1 MPTILKTPAET
12 TISPEEL
19 ETKTTLDLEKI
30 EDKLS
35 SLGGD
40 VAVNDI
46 RLIFSINNSRL
57 NGERD
62 IFVDLATKGETE
74 SSQNVAK
81 LSSIFSRANSV
92 DRIKSKRKELLND
105 VIENVFV
112 ANKNLVQKMNSD
124 SIKNAKKIIQKY
136 KSEFIL
142 NDLKIEPV
150 SKELK
155 RLLGI
160 RSPLT
165 YDPLIAEGLINSQ
178 KNFFNFIENQESDL
192 MSMTIGLPSGM
203 IEKLRRNSNQFFE
216 NSNQG
221 YIEIEVSS
229 RHLIFEELV
238 FEPIVFNFP
247 INVSSIVENSNPN
260 SPNLKESI
268 ESLEFECFEREKWNT
283 KNLERTLQFISIDS
297 GLDLDSS
304 KALLYNQAIS
314 DLIDSIYRLF
324 AGIDLKKLGNEYQ
337 DIITNNQIQNVRNTI
352 SIVSSD
358 SLEDITTKNQ
368 ENLFVVNSIPSINP
382 SSTIDEADFR
392 ILSSL
397 ASDPV
402 FTYESTYSPTNKMP
416 LFERSFS
423 VLFDPYEFEINRE
436 KSEKSIIESLEKRGR
451 IFAASITGNPR
462 QTGRQ
467 IYLSKNASQNEL
479 DAFQYAATIKL
490 VRK

>member
-160 RSPLT
+160 RSSLT

-203 IEKLRRNSNQFFE
+203 IEKLRR

-368 ENLFVVNSIPSINP
+368 ENSFVVNSIPSINP

-451 IFAASITGNPR
+451 IR
-462 QTGRQ
+462 QIGTQ